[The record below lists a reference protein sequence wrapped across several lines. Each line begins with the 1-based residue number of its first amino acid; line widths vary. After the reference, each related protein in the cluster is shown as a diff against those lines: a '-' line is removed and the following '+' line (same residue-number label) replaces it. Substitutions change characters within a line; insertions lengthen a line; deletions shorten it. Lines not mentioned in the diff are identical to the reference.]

1 MAKNAPVEVVSAG
14 LIWRDR
20 ILLVKRGKAP
30 SKGLYAF
37 PGGRIEPGETAEDA
51 VRREIAEE
59 TGLTA
64 DGALS
69 HLETLDIEPSA
80 DDPEAIAFRL
90 HVFSGTHPGGAPVA
104 GDDAE
109 EAGWFRL
116 EEVEAM
122 AMTASSLR
130 LTRKLLSGGV

>member
-1 MAKNAPVEVVSAG
+1 MAENTPVEVVSVG
-14 LIWRDR
+14 LVWRGR
-20 ILLVKRGKAP
+20 ILLVRRGKAP

-37 PGGRIEPGETAEDA
+37 PGGRIEPGETADEA

-59 TGLTA
+59 TGLFV

-69 HLETLDIEPSA
+69 HLETLDIEPA
-80 DDPEAIAFRL
+80 DDETGAVAYRL
-90 HVFSGTHPGGAPVA
+90 HVFCGTHPGGEPVA
-104 GDDAE
+104 GDDAA

-116 EEVEAM
+116 EEIEAM

-130 LTRKLLSGGV
+130 LARKLLSGGD